1 MFGFGPYS
9 YMGSLRP
16 EMMRVEKPS
25 RITGVGRTKGR
36 PFDKAPR
43 YALQKAKARTKMA
56 KASRRRNRK

>member
-9 YMGSLRP
+9 HMGSIRP
-16 EMMRVEKPS
+16 EMMRIERPS
-25 RITGVGRTKGR
+25 RVTGVGRAKGR

-43 YALQKAKARTKMA
+43 YALQKARTRTKMK